1 MHGRIIANQTFFI
14 NKIYEL
20 KRDIQP
26 LKEKVS
32 YGYHSNSDV
41 KQKQGRSKFK
51 ITSIFIKQEKS
62 LSNKGNIITSQYQIK
77 RPKESIL
84 VEFPYFV
91 QCQLVA
97 TRFLSKFHQFTN
109 QKHEDIRKKY
119 KPAKYLR

>member
-32 YGYHSNSDV
+32 YDYHFNSDV
-41 KQKQGRSKFK
+41 KQKQGRSKCK

-62 LSNKGNIITSQYQIK
+62 LSNKGNIITSQYQ
-77 RPKESIL
+77 
-84 VEFPYFV
+84 
-91 QCQLVA
+91 
-97 TRFLSKFHQFTN
+97 N
-109 QKHEDIRKKY
+109 
-119 KPAKYLR
+119 

>member
-32 YGYHSNSDV
+32 YDYHFNSDV

-51 ITSIFIKQEKS
+51 ITSIFIK
-62 LSNKGNIITSQYQIK
+62 
-77 RPKESIL
+77 
-84 VEFPYFV
+84 
-91 QCQLVA
+91 
-97 TRFLSKFHQFTN
+97 
-109 QKHEDIRKKY
+109 
-119 KPAKYLR
+119 